1 MMFFRSNYGELGKV
15 WQSGYAGEVKRTA
28 ISFVLLVLIAF
39 GGSLALPDLR
49 RSVMDLVMTLFGG
62 LGLTDETGQIS
73 AVLLFSNNL
82 QACAMVMLYGLIP
95 FLHLPALTLGVN
107 SMLLGV
113 LMAHYLENGLS
124 LTIYF
129 AALLPHAV
137 FELPALVLAIAMG
150 LFVCGQMTRRCR
162 KDETAM
168 PLWDCFVTQSRLL
181 LLVLLP
187 LLAAAALAEAYLT
200 PWVVSLVS

>member
-1 MMFFRSNYGELGKV
+1 MIFFRTNYGELRKV
-15 WQSGYAGEVKRTA
+15 WQTGYADEVKRTA

-49 RSVMDLVMTLFGG
+49 RGVMDLVLNLFGG
-62 LGLTDETGQIS
+62 LDLADEAGQIS

-95 FLHLPALTLGVN
+95 FLRLPALTLGVN

-113 LMAHYLENGLS
+113 LMAHYLANGLS
-124 LTIYF
+124 LTVYF

-150 LFVCGQMTRRCR
+150 LFACGQMTRRCR
-162 KDETAM
+162 KDETAI
-168 PLWDCFVTQSRLL
+168 PLWDCFVHLSRLL

-187 LLAAAALAEAYLT
+187 LLAAAAWTEAYVT
-200 PWVVSLVS
+200 PWVVSLFQ